1 MNIYLFDNN
10 KSMVGV
16 IPNDK
21 TLNYTQKLILGGTIT
36 ASITAVYAQ
45 DVESAH
51 FFGSK
56 DVDDENTFLMYRI
69 TAMNKQDGLITLSGI
84 HIMFDE
90 LQGEVI
96 RDIRPQN
103 VSAPI
108 ALSRILEGSM
118 WQMGISQATG
128 VAGTTFYYQS
138 RLSAFWD
145 YLKRW
150 QVEYKPRLV
159 FLNGQI
165 VGRYIDIYDR
175 VSDDYG
181 KRYEYGD
188 KLIKVMAE
196 QANEGVYTALIGLGK
211 GEETGDGFGRKINFS
226 DVVWSTAAGDPVEKP
241 AGQDYVSLPGA
252 VAIYGHREAVVDFSD
267 IDDKNVLLLAT
278 YNELLNRSRPKVEFS
293 ADAIETEMVELGEV
307 VTIVRDDIGIKYKTR
322 VFELERNFLDKTIK
336 SFRFGDRILTSGAE
350 RIRQEQ
356 IKTDDKIKEQSSLLE
371 IVRDQAIIG
380 YWNED
385 GYSYT
390 LPANNIYNLTAGDY
404 SFDRPIDDNPTQVI
418 YTGAGKM
425 LIADSKLPNGEWN
438 WRTAATGSGLVADVI
453 TTGKLQGNN
462 FELDLATGIL
472 SFGERVNGILN
483 PVLQFTATGQTIL
496 GEVVN
501 LEQTAT
507 KMRYYN
513 RVTNKTIAEFT
524 AEYAK
529 MPISYV
535 ENLLM
540 VGKTRQIP
548 LDAEHACMW
557 VIND

>member
-1 MNIYLFDNN
+1 MTVYLFDNN
-10 KSMVGV
+10 KALIGEVA
-16 IPNDK
+16 PLD
-21 TLNYTQKLILGGTIT
+21 YTQKSILGGTIT
-36 ASITAVYAQ
+36 ASVTAIYSP
-45 DVESAH
+45 EIETAH
-51 FFGSK
+51 YFGSK
-56 DVDDENTFLMYRI
+56 DIDDENTFHLYRV
-69 TAMNKQDGLITLSGI
+69 TSEKKRNGLLELSGI
-84 HIMFDE
+84 HILFDE

-96 RDIRPQN
+96 RDVRPQN

-108 ALSRILEGSM
+108 ALSRILEGSL
-118 WQMGISQATG
+118 WQMGISQATTT
-128 VAGTTFYYQS
+128 AGTTYYYQS

-159 FLNGQI
+159 FLSGQI

-241 AGQDYVSLPGA
+241 IDQDYVEIPGA
-252 VAIYGHREAVVDFSD
+252 TAIYGFREAVIDFSEIED
-267 IDDKNVLLLAT
+267 REELLQAT
-278 YNELLNRSRPKVEFS
+278 YLELLNVSRPKVEFS

-371 IVRDQAIIG
+371 MVRDQAIIG

-425 LIADSKLPNGEWN
+425 LIADSKLPNGDWN

-472 SFGERVNGILN
+472 SFGERVNGILA
-483 PVLQFTATGQTIL
+483 PVLQFTATGQIIYGDT
-496 GEVVN
+496 VN

-507 KMRYYN
+507 SMRYYN
-513 RVTNKTIAEFT
+513 KITGRTIAEFT
-524 AEYAK
+524 SAYAK
-529 MPISYV
+529 MPVAYV

-548 LDAEHACMW
+548 LDEEHACMW